1 MDRKGFLEVI
11 KMANI
16 NKTNIVIVGGGI
28 SGLTAAEKLAENNY
42 KVIVLE
48 KDSVVGGLARSFLLE
63 NKWIPVTYHHVMT
76 PDETTQAFI
85 KKLGLWNNMVWKRS
99 SQSFWYDGEQYLLSK
114 AIHIAR
120 FEPLDFLSK
129 LKLFK
134 FGIYCWFKKDWNDL
148 EDVECDKWLNSI
160 IGERATQILFK
171 NLMDIKFNMP
181 LSSVSM
187 AWLGRRLHQSVR
199 NRETYGYIRSG
210 VQGMLE
216 KLCANINQKG
226 GVIKTNFEVT
236 KIGDGFVEGKGADGK
251 HERFEAD
258 KVISSV
264 APPILM
270 SICNLSEPSRYILKR
285 VKYKSIVSFVCGSYD
300 LLTKVYWSV
309 ILKPS
314 LSFGGIFNHTVL
326 CPDGGVNGENVYY
339 LFTYLNDDDP
349 LFNMESDEIRQVYLR
364 DLQKVYPGFKTVWD
378 KIFKIRFS
386 QPVFL
391 RDYKNPPIQLED
403 NLFLTGV
410 YKEYPN
416 PRTMDS
422 AFKSGLKTAEYI
434 LGMQGK

>member
-1 MDRKGFLEVI
+1 MR
-11 KMANI
+11 NI
-16 NKTNIVIVGGGI
+16 NKKLAPYNDTGSVIVVGGGI

-42 KVIVLE
+42 KVTVLE
-48 KDSVVGGLARSFLLE
+48 KDSAVGGLARSFSIG

-76 PDETTQAFI
+76 PDVTTQAFI
-85 KKLGLWNNMVWKRS
+85 KRLGLWDNMIWKES
-99 SQSFWYDGEQYLLSK
+99 SQSFWYEGKQYLLSK
-114 AIHIAR
+114 ARHIIK

-134 FGIYCWFKKDWNDL
+134 FGIYCWLKKDWSDL
-148 EDVECDKWLNSI
+148 ENVQCDEWLNSM

-187 AWLGRRLHQSVR
+187 AWLGRRLYQSVR
-199 NRETYGYIRSG
+199 NRDTYGYIKSG
-210 VQGMLE
+210 VHGMLE
-216 KLCANINQKG
+216 RICDNIKQKG

-236 KIGDGFVEGKGADGK
+236 RIGKGFVEGKSDDRK
-251 HERFEAD
+251 YEKFEAD
-258 KVISSV
+258 KVISSI
-264 APPILM
+264 APPVLM
-270 SICNLSEPSRYILKR
+270 PICNLSETSKGILER
-285 VKYKSIVSFVCGSYD
+285 VKYKSIISFICGSHD
-300 LLTKVYWSV
+300 LVTKVYWSV
-309 ILKPS
+309 MLKPS

-326 CPDGGVNGENVYY
+326 YPDGGVDGENVYY

-349 LFNMESDEIRQVYLR
+349 LFNMKSDEIREIYLR
-364 DLQKVYPGFKTVWD
+364 DLRKIYPGFKTVWD
-378 KIFKIRFS
+378 KIFKFRFS

-422 AFKSGLKTAEYI
+422 AFRSGLKTAECI
-434 LGMQGK
+434 LNMQRI